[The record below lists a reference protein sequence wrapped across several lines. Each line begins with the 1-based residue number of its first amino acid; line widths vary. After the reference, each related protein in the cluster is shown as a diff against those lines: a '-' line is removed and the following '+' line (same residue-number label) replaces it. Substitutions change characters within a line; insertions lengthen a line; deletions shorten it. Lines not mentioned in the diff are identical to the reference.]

1 MFRIV
6 LIYVGAFV
14 LLTATDVG
22 TTLWASSMGAGQEFN
37 HAVATPE
44 GLLAVERMLLINA
57 AMLLFTA
64 GMLFWAL
71 RNADR
76 IDPRYLARPER
87 AVFNYFLY
95 LNPFSQKNMPRSVL
109 HYLALPLVM
118 LMFKAF
124 ASMNNTLI
132 GLKVPDLVT
141 PLAIEVQSLVGEGP
155 AAFWVVIFILFHP
168 MWWLALRITAATVR
182 RERIAVEP
190 NRPAAV

>member
-1 MFRIV
+1 MFRTV
-6 LIYVGAFV
+6 SIYVCAFI
-14 LLTATDVG
+14 LLTATDIG
-22 TTLWASSMGAGQEFN
+22 TTLWASSIGAGQEFN
-37 HAVATPE
+37 HAIATPE

-87 AVFNYFLY
+87 AVFNYFY
-95 LNPFSQKNMPRSVL
+95 LNPFSLKNMPKSVL

-118 LMFKAF
+118 LIFKAF
-124 ASMNNTLI
+124 ASVNNTLI
-132 GLKVPDLVT
+132 GFNVPDLAT
-141 PLAIEVQSLVGEGP
+141 PLAIGVQRYIGEGP

-168 MWWLALRITAATVR
+168 MWWIALRITAAAVR
-182 RERIAVEP
+182 RGRIAVEP
-190 NRPAAV
+190 TRAAG

>member
-1 MFRIV
+1 
-6 LIYVGAFV
+6 L
-14 LLTATDVG
+14 
-22 TTLWASSMGAGQEFN
+22 
-37 HAVATPE
+37 
-44 GLLAVERMLLINA
+44 LLINVA
-57 AMLLFTA
+57 ILLFTS
-64 GMLFWAL
+64 GMLVWAL
-71 RNADR
+71 RNTDR
-76 IDPRYLARPER
+76 IDPRYLTRPER
-87 AVFNYFLY
+87 AVFNYFY

-141 PLAIEVQSLVGEGP
+141 PLAIEVKSLVGEGP

-182 RERIAVEP
+182 RGRIAVEP

>member
-6 LIYVGAFV
+6 LIYVGAFI

-57 AMLLFTA
+57 AVLLFTA
-64 GMLFWAL
+64 GMLVWAL

-76 IDPRYLARPER
+76 IDPSYLARPER
-87 AVFNYFLY
+87 AVFNYFY
-95 LNPFSQKNMPRSVL
+95 LNPFSLKNMPKSVL

-118 LMFKAF
+118 LIFKAF
-124 ASMNNTLI
+124 ASVNNTLI
-132 GLKVPDLVT
+132 GFNVPDLAT
-141 PLAIEVQSLVGEGP
+141 PLAIGVQRYVGEGP

-168 MWWLALRITAATVR
+168 MWWIALRITAAAVR
-182 RERIAVEP
+182 RGRIAVEP
-190 NRPAAV
+190 TRPAAG

>member
-6 LIYVGAFV
+6 SMYVCAFI
-14 LLTATDVG
+14 LLTAADVG
-22 TTLWASSMGAGQEFN
+22 TTLWASSIGAGQEFN

-44 GLLAVERMLLINA
+44 GLLAVERMLLING

-64 GMLFWAL
+64 GMLVWAL

-87 AVFNYFLY
+87 AVFNYFY
-95 LNPFSQKNMPRSVL
+95 LNPFSSKNIPKSVL
-109 HYLALPLVM
+109 HYLALPLVI
-118 LMFKAF
+118 LIFKAF

-132 GLKVPDLVT
+132 GFNVPDLVT

-168 MWWLALRITAATVR
+168 MWWLALRITASAAR
-182 RERIAVEP
+182 RGIAVEP
-190 NRPAAV
+190 SRPAAG

>member
-6 LIYVGAFV
+6 SIYVCAFI
-14 LLTATDVG
+14 LLTAADVG
-22 TTLWASSMGAGQEFN
+22 TTLWASSIGAGQEFN
-37 HAVATPE
+37 NAVATPE
-44 GLLAVERMLLINA
+44 GLLAVERILLING

-64 GMLFWAL
+64 GMLVWAL

-87 AVFNYFLY
+87 AVFNYFY
-95 LNPFSQKNMPRSVL
+95 LNPFSSKNIPKSVL

-118 LMFKAF
+118 LIFKAF

-132 GLKVPDLVT
+132 GFNVPDLVT

-168 MWWLALRITAATVR
+168 MWWLALRITAFAAR
-182 RERIAVEP
+182 RGIAVEP
-190 NRPAAV
+190 SRPAAG

>member
-6 LIYVGAFV
+6 SIYVCAFI
-14 LLTATDVG
+14 LLTAADVG
-22 TTLWASSMGAGQEFN
+22 TTLWASSIGAGQEFN

-44 GLLAVERMLLINA
+44 GLLAVERILLING

-64 GMLFWAL
+64 GMLVWAL

-87 AVFNYFLY
+87 AVFNYFY
-95 LNPFSQKNMPRSVL
+95 LNPFSSKNIPKSVL

-118 LMFKAF
+118 LIFKAF

-132 GLKVPDLVT
+132 GFNVPDLVT

-155 AAFWVVIFILFHP
+155 AAFWVFIFILFHP
-168 MWWLALRITAATVR
+168 MWWLALRITAFAAR
-182 RERIAVEP
+182 RGIAVEP
-190 NRPAAV
+190 SRPAAG

>member
-6 LIYVGAFV
+6 LIYVGAFI

-22 TTLWASSMGAGQEFN
+22 TTLWASSIGAGQEFN

-44 GLLAVERMLLINA
+44 GLLAIERMLLING
-57 AMLLFTA
+57 AMVLFTS
-64 GMLFWAL
+64 GMLVWAL
-71 RNADR
+71 RNTDR
-76 IDPRYLARPER
+76 IDPSYLARPER
-87 AVFNYFLY
+87 AVFNYFY

-132 GLKVPDLVT
+132 GHKVPDLVT

-168 MWWLALRITAATVR
+168 MWWLALRITASTVR
-182 RERIAVEP
+182 RGHIAIEP

>member
-6 LIYVGAFV
+6 SIYVCAFI
-14 LLTATDVG
+14 LLTAADVG
-22 TTLWASSMGAGQEFN
+22 TTLWASSIGAGQEFN

-44 GLLAVERMLLINA
+44 GLLAVERILLING

-64 GMLFWAL
+64 GMLVWAL

-87 AVFNYFLY
+87 AVFNYFY
-95 LNPFSQKNMPRSVL
+95 LNPFSSKNIPKSVL

-118 LMFKAF
+118 LIFKAF

-132 GLKVPDLVT
+132 GFNVPDLVT

-168 MWWLALRITAATVR
+168 MWWLALRITAFAAR
-182 RERIAVEP
+182 RGIAVEP
-190 NRPAAV
+190 SRPAAG